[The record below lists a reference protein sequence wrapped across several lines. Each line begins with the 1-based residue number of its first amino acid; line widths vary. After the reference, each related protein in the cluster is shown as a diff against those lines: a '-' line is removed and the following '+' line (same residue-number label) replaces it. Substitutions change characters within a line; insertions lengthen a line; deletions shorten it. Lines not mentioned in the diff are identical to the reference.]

1 MLLNVIFCNATF
13 AKKKKTELCMFRL
26 GLIGYGGF
34 GRFLYHAWQQ
44 VTEVSLVAIADPV
57 LHALP
62 PGVQGYPDWQDLLA
76 HADVE
81 GVAIAVPPYLHATIA
96 CAAMEA
102 GKHVL
107 IEKPP
112 ALTFEEARRLQEI
125 QTRTGRVAMVD
136 FVLRYTPLVA
146 LVYRWCR
153 EGTFGKLRRVV
164 VENYAQDA
172 TLPPTHWFWDPKQ
185 SGGILIEHGIHFI
198 DLVQGC
204 TTAQPVKVQ
213 GAGIWRTPEQMDRML
228 ATVVYADGLMTTHYH
243 AFAGPGFFE
252 HTSLRFVFDLARL
265 ELTGWIP
272 SKGHL
277 TALLTESVAQQL
289 QMLPFFQA
297 IRQVPIEAVPD
308 ESRPEGWGLTHT
320 PTDLHVC
327 RFGEHTYTVDVLLEG
342 TFTLPSSKGE
352 IYQEALRAV
361 LRDFV
366 QAARHPHHRPQVTLQ
381 EGLASLQVALEA
393 SREAGLPVGYNGA

>member
-1 MLLNVIFCNATF
+1 
-13 AKKKKTELCMFRL
+13 MFRL

-34 GRFLYHAWQQ
+34 GRFLHHAWQQ
-44 VTEVSLVAIADPV
+44 MTDVALVAIAD
-57 LHALP
+57 LALP
-62 PGVQGYPDWQDLLA
+62 KLPAGIQGYTDWQALLT

-81 GVAIAVPPYLHATIA
+81 GVAIAAPPHLHAAIA

-112 ALTFEEARRLQEI
+112 ALTLEEVRWLQET
-125 QTRTGRVAMVD
+125 QARTGRVAMVD

-146 LVYRWCR
+146 LVHTWCR
-153 EGTFGKLRRVV
+153 EGTFGRLRRVV

-172 TLPPTHWFWDPKQ
+172 TLPPTHWFWDPSQ
-185 SGGILIEHGIHFI
+185 SGGILVEHGIHFI

-204 TTAQPVKVQ
+204 TSAALVKVQ
-213 GAGIWRTPEQMDRML
+213 GAGVWRTPRQMDRML
-228 ATVVYADGLMTTHYH
+228 ATVVYADGLVATHYH

-272 SKGHL
+272 RNGHL
-277 TALLTESVAQQL
+277 VALATESVAQQL
-289 QMLPFFQA
+289 QTLPFFRTL
-297 IRQVPIEAVPD
+297 RQLPVEAVPD
-308 ESRPEGWGLTHT
+308 ESRPEGWGLTST
-320 PTDLHVC
+320 STDPHVC
-327 RFGEHTYTVDVLLEG
+327 RFGEHAYSVDLLLEG
-342 TFTLPSSKGE
+342 TFALSASKAE

-361 LRDFV
+361 LQDFV
-366 QAARHPHHRPQVTLQ
+366 QAIRHPDHQPRVMLR
-381 EGLASLQVALEA
+381 EGLVSLQVALEA
-393 SREAGLPVGYNGA
+393 SRQAGLPVGYNGA